1 MFSEPRR
8 LWAPPP
14 GCKLA
19 FREPSLSVHSLLE
32 RRHLFLSGHFFS
44 ARLSQEKML
53 ETEAPW
59 CSDNGGP
66 SSLSTTWWDNTNFLD
81 SSRWQRVRSGWTG
94 VWWEEEVRTRRSVVE
109 TEGAGVVSGG
119 SWHHPMEGECRH
131 LTELSCCQALDTAL
145 LQSSHPPWQLD
156 MGPIL

>member
-66 SSLSTTWWDNTNFLD
+66 ASLFLP
-81 SSRWQRVRSGWTG
+81 R
-94 VWWEEEVRTRRSVVE
+94 
-109 TEGAGVVSGG
+109 GG
-119 SWHHPMEGECRH
+119 IIQTFWIPVDGRE
-131 LTELSCCQALDTAL
+131 
-145 LQSSHPPWQLD
+145 
-156 MGPIL
+156 